1 MCDVPGAL
9 GRSTATSLAR
19 GGFCLGWGGG
29 GVGWLTGVRPA
40 LPLRWGLIWGILL
53 WVWLA
58 FLLKE
63 TEDLVVL
70 MASLLSL
77 WVGLQCEVGSRSLW
91 HPDLPQ
97 GFSENFK
104 FFLACC
110 TKGWK
115 GHVAPLFF
123 FFLVTFWSNCLTICN
138 HGVCLPA
145 CFLCFATAEV
155 GGSGVT
161 AAFLYCMAVPSIS
174 PQNSEILCG
183 RVLLL
188 HYLCGRISWAFLF
201 VVVLWQSMQKEV
213 CVVQNTSCLSMDS
226 NEEHCHW
233 HWMRRKRFK
242 YKWTATEDS
251 RSCFV
256 WFLWLRW
263 PYHSN
268 ESCPT
273 TVEAVEFGSPI
284 ITADVAHPG
293 PRERGALGESRVEI
307 VTYTWSSCY
316 TMQPVTL
323 PTWSQKIFVISGKRI
338 RFKVALNRSLYPLKS
353 GIWTSGTQAIGNS
366 PILASYRL
374 FDKQEWNLAG
384 DETAVTMVRP
394 TLWILLFASVS

>member
-77 WVGLQCEVGSRSLW
+77 
-91 HPDLPQ
+91 
-97 GFSENFK
+97 
-104 FFLACC
+104 
-110 TKGWK
+110 GWFAVWSWIAIP
-115 GHVAPLFF
+115 VAPWPAARLFGELQVLSGLLYQRLKRPCCSIIF

-307 VTYTWSSCY
+307 VTYTWSFCY